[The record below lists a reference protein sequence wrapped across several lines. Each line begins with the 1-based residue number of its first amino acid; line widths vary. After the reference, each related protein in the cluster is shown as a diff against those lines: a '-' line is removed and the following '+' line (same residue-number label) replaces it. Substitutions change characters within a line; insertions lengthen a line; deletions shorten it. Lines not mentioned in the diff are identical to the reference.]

1 MMNQV
6 CSIGELFVV
15 LWCMLATRPYDIQY
29 IICIVCLSLLVIFV
43 VTCMDFSESAFGVA
57 GSPGKVLKS
66 FSCDPEVSKK

>member
-1 MMNQV
+1 M
-6 CSIGELFVV
+6 
-15 LWCMLATRPYDIQY
+15 IQY
-29 IICIVCLSLLVIFV
+29 IICIVCLLFIVV